1 MSTVKVLNQEG
12 SIVKDLELN
21 DEIFGVEANMQ
32 VVYDVVNA
40 ERAAMRQ
47 GTHDTKGRTEV
58 SGGGRKPWRQKG
70 TGRARQGTIRAPQ
83 WRGGGIV
90 FGPTPHSHKRAS
102 NKKVVRLAKQV
113 LLSNK
118 LALDKLVV
126 VDKIELDSFKTK
138 EFAKVM
144 DNLKANGKVLVFLGE
159 ENPNVAIA
167 ASNIPN
173 VYVQNYRHLSVYDM
187 INADMY
193 ILTEDV
199 VNKYTEELKTKKE
212 A

>member
-90 FGPTPHSHKRAS
+90 FGPTPRSYAVKC
-102 NKKVVRLAKQV
+102 NKKAVKLAKKC

-118 LALDKLVV
+118 LALNKLVV
-126 VDKIELDSFKTK
+126 VDALTMEGFKTK
-138 EFAKVM
+138 DFAKILG
-144 DNLKANGKVLVFLGE
+144 NLNASGKIVVALDS
-159 ENPNVAIA
+159 ENTNVTIA
-167 ASNIPN
+167 SNNIPN
-173 VYVQNYRHLSVYDM
+173 VYVQNYSHLSVYDM

-193 ILTEDV
+193 ILTEATV
-199 VNKYTEELKTKKE
+199 KKYEEELK
-212 A
+212 

>member
-1 MSTVKVLNQEG
+1 MPTVKVLNQEG

-90 FGPTPHSHKRAS
+90 FGPTPRSYAVKC
-102 NKKVVRLAKQV
+102 NKKAVKLAKKC

-118 LALDKLVV
+118 LALNKLVV
-126 VDKIELDSFKTK
+126 VDELNMEGFKTRDFAKILGNLNASGKIVVALDS
-138 EFAKVM
+138 
-144 DNLKANGKVLVFLGE
+144 
-159 ENPNVAIA
+159 ENTNVTIA
-167 ASNIPN
+167 SNNIPN
-173 VYVQNYRHLSVYDM
+173 VYVQNYSHLSVYDM

-193 ILTEDV
+193 ILTEATV
-199 VNKYTEELKTKKE
+199 KKYEEELK
-212 A
+212 

>member
-1 MSTVKVLNQEG
+1 MPTVKVLNQEG

-21 DEIFGVEANMQ
+21 DEVFGVEANMQ

-90 FGPTPHSHKRAS
+90 FGPTPRSYAVKC
-102 NKKVVRLAKQV
+102 NKKAVKLAKKC

-118 LALDKLVV
+118 LALNKLVV
-126 VDKIELDSFKTK
+126 VDEITMDGFKTK
-138 EFAKVM
+138 DFAKILG
-144 DNLKANGKVLVFLGE
+144 NLNATGKVVVALDS
-159 ENPNVAIA
+159 ENTNVVIA
-167 ASNIPN
+167 SNNIPN
-173 VYVQNYRHLSVYDM
+173 VYVQNYSHLSVYDL

-193 ILTEDV
+193 ILTEATV
-199 VNKYTEELKTKKE
+199 KKYEEELK
-212 A
+212 

>member
-90 FGPTPHSHKRAS
+90 FGPTPRSYAVKC
-102 NKKVVRLAKQV
+102 NKKAVKLAKKC

-118 LALDKLVV
+118 LALNKLVV
-126 VDKIELDSFKTK
+126 VDQITMDGFKTK
-138 EFAKVM
+138 DFAKILG
-144 DNLKANGKVLVFLGE
+144 NLNATGKVIVALDS
-159 ENPNVAIA
+159 ENTNVTIA
-167 ASNIPN
+167 SNNIPN
-173 VYVQNYRHLSVYDM
+173 VYVQNYSHLSVYDL

-193 ILTEDV
+193 ILTEAAV
-199 VNKYTEELKTKKE
+199 KKYEEELK
-212 A
+212 

>member
-1 MSTVKVLNQEG
+1 MPTVKVLNQEG

-90 FGPTPHSHKRAS
+90 FGPTPRSYAVKC
-102 NKKVVRLAKQV
+102 NKKAVKLAKKC

-118 LALDKLVV
+118 LALNKLVV
-126 VDKIELDSFKTK
+126 VDEINMEGVKTKDFAKILGNLNASGKIVVALDS
-138 EFAKVM
+138 
-144 DNLKANGKVLVFLGE
+144 
-159 ENPNVAIA
+159 ENTNVTIA
-167 ASNIPN
+167 SNNIPN
-173 VYVQNYRHLSVYDM
+173 VYVQNYSHLSVYDL

-193 ILTEDV
+193 ILTEATV
-199 VNKYTEELKTKKE
+199 KKYEEELK
-212 A
+212 

>member
-1 MSTVKVLNQEG
+1 MPTVKVLNQEG

-90 FGPTPHSHKRAS
+90 FGPTPRSYAVKC
-102 NKKVVRLAKQV
+102 NKKAVKLAKKC

-118 LALDKLVV
+118 LALNKLVV
-126 VDKIELDSFKTK
+126 VDALTMEGFKTK
-138 EFAKVM
+138 DFAKILG
-144 DNLKANGKVLVFLGE
+144 NLNASGKIVVALDS
-159 ENPNVAIA
+159 ENTNVTIA
-167 ASNIPN
+167 SNNIPN
-173 VYVQNYRHLSVYDM
+173 VYVQNYSHLSVYDM

-193 ILTEDV
+193 ILTEATV
-199 VNKYTEELKTKKE
+199 KKYEEELK
-212 A
+212 

>member
-1 MSTVKVLNQEG
+1 MPTVKVLNQEG

-90 FGPTPHSHKRAS
+90 FGPTPRSYAVKC
-102 NKKVVRLAKQV
+102 NKKAVKLAKKC

-118 LALDKLVV
+118 LALNKLVV
-126 VDKIELDSFKTK
+126 VDQITMEGFKTK
-138 EFAKVM
+138 DLVKILG
-144 DNLKANGKVLVFLGE
+144 NLNATGKIVVALDS
-159 ENPNVAIA
+159 ENTNVTIA
-167 ASNIPN
+167 SNNIPN
-173 VYVQNYRHLSVYDM
+173 VYVQNYSHLSVYDL

-193 ILTEDV
+193 VLTEATV
-199 VNKYTEELKTKKE
+199 KKYEEELK
-212 A
+212 

>member
-21 DEIFGVEANMQ
+21 DGIFGVEANMQ

-90 FGPTPHSHKRAS
+90 FGPTPRSYAVKC
-102 NKKVVRLAKQV
+102 NKKAVKLAKKC

-118 LALDKLVV
+118 LALNKLVV
-126 VDKIELDSFKTK
+126 VDQITMDGFKTK
-138 EFAKVM
+138 DFAKILG
-144 DNLKANGKVLVFLGE
+144 NLNATGKVIVALDS
-159 ENPNVAIA
+159 ENTNVTIA
-167 ASNIPN
+167 SNNIPN
-173 VYVQNYRHLSVYDM
+173 VYVQNYSHLSVYDL

-193 ILTEDV
+193 ILTEAAV
-199 VNKYTEELKTKKE
+199 KKYEEELK
-212 A
+212 